1 MLNLEHFRRRNA
13 LSELPSLCPGLPLS
27 SLAQRRVWC
36 FQPDKFGYSS
46 SHHMEATLRKL
57 LLPLASTL
65 TIATPAFAQD
75 SFDGFY
81 AGVSAGYTVL
91 QGRDETITFDR
102 GSNGTF
108 GETVTTA
115 AGANA
120 FSPGFCSGAA
130 SSPQNTNCREDSDGA
145 SYHFR
150 LGYDRQ
156 MASLVVG
163 VVGEIG
169 KSNLRD
175 SASAFSSTPAFYT
188 MTRKVDLDAALRL
201 RVGTTLGDSTLAY
214 VAGGVAYAKL
224 DHTFTTSNTVNAFTL
239 LGDDNVW
246 GWQTGA
252 GLERRIGKKFSIGA
266 EYLYSRYSDNNALVR
281 VSQGSAGAMN
291 AFVLAGGVDFKR
303 ASDRFDHHGLKVVAN
318 YRF

>member
-1 MLNLEHFRRRNA
+1 M
-13 LSELPSLCPGLPLS
+13 
-27 SLAQRRVWC
+27 
-36 FQPDKFGYSS
+36 
-46 SHHMEATLRKL
+46 RKP
-57 LLPLASTL
+57 LLPLVGVLAF
-65 TIATPAFAQD
+65 PAPALAED
-75 SFDGFY
+75 NFDGFY
-81 AGVSAGYTVL
+81 AGVSAGYTWL

-130 SSPQNTNCREDSDGA
+130 TSPQNADCREDSNGA

-156 MASLVVG
+156 MGGIVIGL
-163 VVGEIG
+163 VGEIG

-175 SASAFSSTPAFYT
+175 SVAAFSTTPAFYT
-188 MTRKVDLDAALRL
+188 MTRKVDLDGALRL
-201 RVGTTLGDSTLAY
+201 RVGTKLGERTLAY
-214 VAGGVAYAKL
+214 AAGGLAYAKL
-224 DHTFTTSNTVNAFTL
+224 DHTFATSNTVNAFTL
-239 LGDDNVW
+239 LGDDHAW
-246 GWQTGA
+246 GWQAGA
-252 GLERRIGKKFSIGA
+252 GLERRIGTNFSIGA

-281 VSQGSAGAMN
+281 VSQGTAGATN
-291 AFVLAGGVDFKR
+291 PFVLAGGVDFKR
-303 ASDRFDHHGLKVVAN
+303 ASDRFDHHGLKVVAS